1 MGKNIDLFFSP
12 PPPHFSLPQYFS
24 QIVFSI
30 YQTLSY
36 IKSSPSSSPH
46 DYSKVFLVRRKSD
59 NLQVVIKQIPV
70 DDLRTEE
77 RVATT
82 NEVRVLRM
90 LKHPNI
96 VAHYDNFVDEKS
108 LMIVMEYA
116 PGGTLHDFI
125 QERNGNL
132 IQEKV

>member
-1 MGKNIDLFFSP
+1 MISLSLSL
-12 PPPHFSLPQYFS
+12 SLPF
-24 QIVFSI
+24 
-30 YQTLSY
+30 
-36 IKSSPSSSPH
+36 
-46 DYSKVFLVRRKSD
+46 SKVFLVRRKSD

-132 IQEKV
+132 IQEKVPIDP

>member
-1 MGKNIDLFFSP
+1 
-12 PPPHFSLPQYFS
+12 
-24 QIVFSI
+24 
-30 YQTLSY
+30 
-36 IKSSPSSSPH
+36 
-46 DYSKVFLVRRKSD
+46 
-59 NLQVVIKQIPV
+59 
-70 DDLRTEE
+70 
-77 RVATT
+77 
-82 NEVRVLRM
+82 M

-132 IQEKV
+132 VQEKVRPLIIVKGGVIVLHETEVQ

>member
-1 MGKNIDLFFSP
+1 M
-12 PPPHFSLPQYFS
+12 
-24 QIVFSI
+24 
-30 YQTLSY
+30 
-36 IKSSPSSSPH
+36 
-46 DYSKVFLVRRKSD
+46 
-59 NLQVVIKQIPV
+59 VIKQIPV

-82 NEVRVLRM
+82 NEVTVLRM

-96 VAHYDNFVDEKS
+96 VAHYGNFVDQKS

-125 QERNGNL
+125 QERKGIL
-132 IQEKV
+132 IPEKVLKFDQLLIIKC